1 MNSNN
6 NQRRTPPANNSPIQN
21 PGNVRPHVRRNAN
34 PADQDGVRRPI
45 NDQYNRRQAA
55 PVPNRP
61 VNRQNGRSM
70 PQAPVGAQ
78 KRAVQPQKK
87 TAQQAK
93 KPVSVNRTDRIA
105 IVVLLIIILLAVV
118 LIAKACKGNV
128 EPRDRYE
135 ISDTLIVDETP
146 ADDASDAFLPVS
158 DENTRP
164 MDEEI
169 TSKYAVMVARSDGRI
184 IASREADTVIY
195 PASLTKIMSLVVAV
209 EQTESLDETIVFT
222 NDMISPFYE
231 QNASLAGFKEGEE
244 VTLKDLLYGMILVS
258 GADATEG
265 VVRICTDNE
274 ASFVGLMNQKAAALG
289 LKDTHFVNAVGL
301 HDKDHY
307 STCNEMAVILDY
319 ALNNETCREIL
330 STYKYTTAATE
341 QNPDGIELTSNI
353 QSRMEGGE
361 SGVARIHGGKTG
373 YTESAGNCLASFA
386 SSYSDGEE
394 YIIVTCLGG
403 DVYAPIF
410 DHINMCKIYLAKEE
424 NTDES
429 V

>member
-6 NQRRTPPANNSPIQN
+6 NQRRAAPSRNRTSQNNGGTNRPAQTSSVRPAGGPRPTYTNTNRSAVRPNNTPPQQTNRVKAN
-21 PGNVRPHVRRNAN
+21 
-34 PADQDGVRRPI
+34 
-45 NDQYNRRQAA
+45 RQA
-55 PVPNRP
+55 VPQSQR
-61 VNRQNGRSM
+61 
-70 PQAPVGAQ
+70 
-78 KRAVQPQKK
+78 
-87 TAQQAK
+87 
-93 KPVSVNRTDRIA
+93 VSRHANTKNLVSRMDKIA
-105 IVVLLIIILLAVV
+105 IVILLVVILLAVV
-118 LIAKACKGNV
+118 LIAKACKGDV
-128 EPRDRYE
+128 TPRDRYE
-135 ISDTLIVDETP
+135 ISDTEMAADLP
-146 ADDASDAFLPVS
+146 ADDADDVFLPVP

-164 MDEEI
+164 ADEQI
-169 TSKYAVMVARSDGRI
+169 TSKYAVMVSRSSGKI

-195 PASLTKIMSLVVAV
+195 PASLTKIMSLIIAV
-209 EQTESLDETIVFT
+209 EQAESLDETIVFT
-222 NDMISPFYE
+222 TDMRSPFYE

-265 VVRICTDNE
+265 VVRLCAGDE
-274 ASFVGLMNQKAAALG
+274 ASFVGLMNQKAEKLG

-307 STCNEMAVILDY
+307 STCNEMAIILDC
-319 ALNNETCREIL
+319 ALDNETCREIL

-386 SSYSDGEE
+386 SAYSDGEE

-403 DVYAPIF
+403 DVYAPIY
-410 DHINMCKIYLAKEE
+410 DHINMCTIYLAKEE

>member
-6 NQRRTPPANNSPIQN
+6 NQRNIRPPQSRTVGNQGRMQRPTQNPAAHPVNRPSQGQGNAANRNRGSVRPNNMPPAPNRVNNANRVNQRQS
-21 PGNVRPHVRRNAN
+21 VRPEQRR
-34 PADQDGVRRPI
+34 VS
-45 NDQYNRRQAA
+45 
-55 PVPNRP
+55 RP
-61 VNRQNGRSM
+61 VNKAASGSRLD
-70 PQAPVGAQ
+70 
-78 KRAVQPQKK
+78 KIAV
-87 TAQQAK
+87 
-93 KPVSVNRTDRIA
+93 IA
-105 IVVLLIIILLAVV
+105 LLVIILLAVI

-128 EPRDRYE
+128 TPRDRYE
-135 ISDTLIVDETP
+135 ISDTGIANETP
-146 ADDASDAFLPVS
+146 EDDTDDVFLPVP
-158 DENTRP
+158 DEHTVA

-169 TSKYAVMVARSDGRI
+169 KSKYAVMVARSNGKI
-184 IASREADTVIY
+184 VASREADTVIY
-195 PASLTKIMSLVVAV
+195 PASLTKIMSLVIAV
-209 EQTESLDETIVFT
+209 EQAESLDETIVFT

-265 VVRICTDNE
+265 VVRITAGDE
-274 ASFVGLMNQKAAALG
+274 AGFVGLMNQKAAALG

-301 HDKDHY
+301 HDKEHY
-307 STCNEMAVILDY
+307 STCNEMAIILDY
-319 ALNNETCREIL
+319 ALDNETCREIL
-330 STYKYTTAATE
+330 STYKYTTAPTE
-341 QNPDGIELTSNI
+341 KNPDGVELTSNI

-373 YTESAGNCLASFA
+373 YTEVAGNCLASFA
-386 SSYSDGEE
+386 SAYSDGEE
-394 YIIVTCLGG
+394 YIIVTCLGS

-410 DHINMCKIYLAKEE
+410 DHINACKIYLAEEE

>member
-6 NQRRTPPANNSPIQN
+6 NQRRAVPGQN
-21 PGNVRPHVRRNAN
+21 RPTQNR
-34 PADQDGVRRPI
+34 DGV
-45 NDQYNRRQAA
+45 
-55 PVPNRP
+55 NRP
-61 VNRQNGRSM
+61 VQTPPVRQNNNSRPVRGSAPERNRPVARPVNMPPRQSGHVNPNRQAR
-70 PQAPVGAQ
+70 P
-78 KRAVQPQKK
+78 QPQKVSR
-87 TAQQAK
+87 TANTK
-93 KPVSVNRTDRIA
+93 NSVSRMDKIVIIA
-105 IVVLLIIILLAVV
+105 LLVVILLAVV
-118 LIAKACKGNV
+118 LIAKACKGDV
-128 EPRDRYE
+128 TPRDRYE
-135 ISDTLIVDETP
+135 ISDTEMISDLPEEDEEV
-146 ADDASDAFLPVS
+146 FLPVA
-158 DENTRP
+158 DENTVP

-169 TSKYAVMVARSDGRI
+169 TSKYAVMVERSSGRI
-184 IASREADTVIY
+184 VASREADTVIY
-195 PASLTKIMSLVVAV
+195 PASLTKIMSLIIAV
-209 EQTESLDETIVFT
+209 EQAESLDDTIVFT
-222 NDMISPFYE
+222 TDMIAPFYE

-265 VVRICTDNE
+265 VVRLCAGDE

-307 STCNEMAVILDY
+307 STCNEMAIILDY
-319 ALNNETCREIL
+319 ALDNETCREIL
-330 STYKYTTAATE
+330 STYKYTTAPTE

-373 YTESAGNCLASFA
+373 YTEVAGNCLASFA
-386 SSYSDGEE
+386 TAYSDGEE
-394 YIIVTCLGG
+394 YIIVTCLGA